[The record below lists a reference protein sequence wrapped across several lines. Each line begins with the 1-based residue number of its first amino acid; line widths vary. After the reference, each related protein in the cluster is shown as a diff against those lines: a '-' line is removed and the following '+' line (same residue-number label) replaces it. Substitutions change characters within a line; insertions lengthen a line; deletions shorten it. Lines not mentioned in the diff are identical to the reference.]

1 MVFTDIIILI
11 CLAIIALAIIDFLVS
26 FFQEHRVIA
35 VVLTALA
42 VIGGIII
49 WVH

>member
-1 MVFTDIIILI
+1 MIFTDIIIYI
-11 CLAIIALAIIDFLVS
+11 CLAIIVLAIIDFLVS

-35 VVLTALA
+35 VVLAALV

-49 WVH
+49 WAL